1 MKARD
6 LNIEK
11 TIHLW
16 EEMLKWRKE
25 FGTDTILEVR
35 MLIFVT
41 NDVSIDVIID
51 WISFWCAREEELFIN
66 SNLVGSKKLV
76 KLI

>member
-1 MKARD
+1 
-6 LNIEK
+6 
-11 TIHLW
+11 
-16 EEMLKWRKE
+16 MLKWRKE

-51 WISFWCAREEELFIN
+51 WISFWCAREDFIN

>member
-11 TIHLW
+11 TIQLW

-25 FGTDTILEVR
+25 FGTDTILEVMR
-35 MLIFVT
+35 IIFVT
-41 NDVSIDVIID
+41 NGIVVDIVFIRLEFFGVLGKRNYL
-51 WISFWCAREEELFIN
+51 SF
-66 SNLVGSKKLV
+66 V
-76 KLI
+76 